1 MPFKK
6 IKNTLALSVALAA
19 SSAGHAQTAPLP
31 LDALTGLLGSIPGLS
46 ALPLDSL
53 GGGGLPGLD
62 GLPDGGLP
70 GLDSLGGAP
79 GLDALSPLFDA
90 LAGLGGGGAPSLP
103 GLDALPIPGMDGG
116 SGGAPGL
123 DALAPLFDALAGLGG
138 GGAPSIPGLDALPI
152 PGMDGGSGGIPP
164 QFQGFVD
171 YLSPAKIE
179 SIVVALQDFGTAIA
193 ADPQSLAGFQDT
205 LGPDL
210 VFTLIPVVGVMADDP
225 ASVPAYFTEGG
236 TLLNPQI
243 TLLPPIPFITAELAM

>member
-90 LAGLGGGGAPSLP
+90 LAGLETIW
-103 GLDALPIPGMDGG
+103 ALE
-116 SGGAPGL
+116 
-123 DALAPLFDALAGLGG
+123 
-138 GGAPSIPGLDALPI
+138 
-152 PGMDGGSGGIPP
+152 
-164 QFQGFVD
+164 VHC
-171 YLSPAKIE
+171 
-179 SIVVALQDFGTAIA
+179 
-193 ADPQSLAGFQDT
+193 
-205 LGPDL
+205 
-210 VFTLIPVVGVMADDP
+210 
-225 ASVPAYFTEGG
+225 
-236 TLLNPQI
+236 
-243 TLLPPIPFITAELAM
+243 LAMIL